1 MRGALRWRK
10 TQVPGLSPKLAPDQK
25 SRAVPMPP
33 LDPRIKLRHLASFV
47 ETDRRGGVV
56 PAAESLGLSQPAIS
70 KSLAELESILGV
82 ALFDRS
88 RRKLALTEFGAL
100 FLRYA
105 NAALSALRQ
114 GVESVS
120 QAHGADAVVRLGAL
134 PTVEVDVVPRAVAR
148 FAAGPLACRVQVE
161 SGPSPHLLGLL
172 RAGAIDVVVGRMP
185 VPEIM
190 AGLSFEHLYSE
201 PLVLAVRPGHPLLAE
216 PDPTLRMIE
225 PFPALVPPRAAII
238 RGTVE
243 TVLLAA
249 GITRL
254 PHEIETVSNSFGRA
268 YALLTDAVW
277 FISRSVVA
285 ADLEN
290 GALAALDV
298 DMAASV
304 GAIGITTRAGT
315 EPDLPTRALVAAVRD
330 VVDER

>member
-1 MRGALRWRK
+1 
-10 TQVPGLSPKLAPDQK
+10 
-25 SRAVPMPP
+25 MPP
-33 LDPRIKLRHLASFV
+33 LDPRIKLRHLTCFV
-47 ETDRRGGVV
+47 ETDRQDGVV

-70 KSLAELESILGV
+70 KSLAELEAILGV

-88 RRKLALTEFGAL
+88 RRKLVLTEFGAL

-105 NAALSALRQ
+105 NAAISALRQ

-120 QAHGADAVVRLGAL
+120 HAHGADAVVRLGAL

-148 FAAGPLACRVQVE
+148 FTAGPLACRVHVE

-172 RAGAIDVVVGRMP
+172 RAGAIDFVVGRMP

-201 PLVLAVRPGHPLLAE
+201 PLVLAVRPGHPLLTA

-249 GITRL
+249 GITHL

-285 ADLEN
+285 ADLES
-290 GALAALDV
+290 GALRPLAI

-304 GAIGITTRAGT
+304 GAIGITARAGVQF
-315 EPDLPTRALVAAVRD
+315 DLPTSALVAAVRD
-330 VVDER
+330 VVRDR

>member
-1 MRGALRWRK
+1 
-10 TQVPGLSPKLAPDQK
+10 
-25 SRAVPMPP
+25 MPP
-33 LDPRIKLRHLASFV
+33 IDPRIKLRHLSAFI

-56 PAAESLGLSQPAIS
+56 PAAEALGLTQPAIS
-70 KSLAELESILGV
+70 KSLAELEAILGV

-88 RRKLALTEFGAL
+88 RRKLALTEFGAQ

-120 QAHGADAVVRLGAL
+120 RAHGADAVVRLGAL
-134 PTVEVDVVPRAVAR
+134 PTVEVEVVPRAVAR
-148 FAAGPLACRVQVE
+148 FTTGPLACRVHVE

-172 RAGAIDVVVGRMP
+172 RAGAIDFVVGRMP

-201 PLVLAVRPGHPLLAE
+201 PLVLAVRPDHPLLA
-216 PDPTLRMIE
+216 DANPTLRMVE
-225 PFPALVPPRAAII
+225 PFPALVPPRGAII

-243 TVLLAA
+243 SVLLAA

-254 PHEIETVSNSFGRA
+254 PREIETVSNSFGRA

-290 GALAALDV
+290 GALAALDI

-315 EPDLPTRALVAAVRD
+315 EPDLPTRALVAALRD